1 MTLANRLVYDD
12 VHNIP
17 RGLEAVRL
25 GVEIIDCVFNLSYMS
40 ELLIRSRAV

>member
-1 MTLANRLVYDD
+1 MTLANRLVYDN

-25 GVEIIDCVFNLSYMS
+25 CVEIIDCVFNLSY
-40 ELLIRSRAV
+40 IWTIN